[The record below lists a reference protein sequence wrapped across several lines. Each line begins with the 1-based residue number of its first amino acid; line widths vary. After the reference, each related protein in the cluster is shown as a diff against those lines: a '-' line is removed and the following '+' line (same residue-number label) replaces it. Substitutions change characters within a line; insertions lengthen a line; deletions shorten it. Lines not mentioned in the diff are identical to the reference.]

1 MLNSILHVEKPYK
14 VFLYFFPVLKSVFN
28 IMLFN
33 NRFDEG
39 PCQKLIG
46 NPSVL
51 NRSDYAY
58 SKACQHLQEIQVD
71 WPST

>member
-1 MLNSILHVEKPYK
+1 
-14 VFLYFFPVLKSVFN
+14 
-28 IMLFN
+28 MLFN